1 MLDMKINCAYTDLVD
16 IDKIVPHN
24 KNPNKHSLRQVDM
37 LAKIINF
44 AGQRLPLIVSKRSG
58 FLICGHGRLMAL
70 KKLGF
75 EKVAVDYQD
84 FENEAA
90 EYQHMVAD
98 NAIAELAETDHEML
112 LEIGT
117 ELGPDFDSELLG
129 LDVDLHVEVDAPEVH
144 EGTENAQIVILEC
157 PHCKE
162 SFEKSHAKIIG

>member
-1 MLDMKINCAYTDLVD
+1 MKINCAYTDLVD

-24 KNPNKHSLRQVDM
+24 KNPNKHSTRQVDM
-37 LAKIINF
+37 LAKIIKF

-70 KKLGF
+70 KKLGY

-98 NAIAELAETDHEML
+98 NAIAELAETDNELL
-112 LEIGT
+112 LEIGLS
-117 ELGPDFDSELLG
+117 LGDDFDQDLLG
-129 LDVDLHVEVDAPEVH
+129 LDVDLVPDEVIVDEH
-144 EGTENAQIVILEC
+144 EGVEDAKIVILEC

-162 SFEKSHAKIIG
+162 SFEKSHAKIVG